1 MIDAEPETPE
11 LFIEVHCGLPNAWPP
26 EPILKFRMKDGAA
39 RASFDNARE
48 AFAVSPGLAQGEVY
62 LVSPTAIVDSFLTCK
77 LGLIEVL
84 SKLEEEGEVV
94 KAVQEGSGPSIEK

>member
-1 MIDAEPETPE
+1 MNAEPGAPE
-11 LFIEVHCGLPNAWPP
+11 LFIEVHCSLPNAWPP

-39 RASFDNARE
+39 RAAFDEARE
-48 AFAVSPGLAQGEVY
+48 VFAVSTGLAQGEVY
-62 LVSPTAIVDSFLTCK
+62 LASVTAIVDSFVTCK

-94 KAVQEGSGPSIEK
+94 EAVQEGSGPSIEK